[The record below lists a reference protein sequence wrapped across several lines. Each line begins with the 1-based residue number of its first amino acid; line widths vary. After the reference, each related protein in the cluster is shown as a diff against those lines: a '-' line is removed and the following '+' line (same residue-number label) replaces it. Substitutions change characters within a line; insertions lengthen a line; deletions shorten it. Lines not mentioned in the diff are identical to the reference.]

1 MAVVY
6 ISQLTGFLST
16 SNRSRGQNLRKLNYQ
31 PQQKSLFRCVLIC
44 LQMFLSFF
52 RNAFKETLCGRPR
65 INSVYIPSKTDI
77 QIPNNGANIQN
88 GLDRN
93 GRQRLHLQASAI
105 STASEV
111 KVSSETVVLLNG
123 QDNDFDR
130 NKTMDGLSLTVTTLT
145 NNGVSEQVER

>member
-1 MAVVY
+1 MY
-6 ISQLTGFLST
+6 FHRTYLQKSKKIELST
-16 SNRSRGQNLRKLNYQ
+16 STKKFVRLCFNFVYK
-31 PQQKSLFRCVLIC
+31 C
-44 LQMFLSFF
+44 FLSFF

-105 STASEV
+105 SASEV

-145 NNGVSEQVER
+145 NNGVSDQVER

>member
-1 MAVVY
+1 M
-6 ISQLTGFLST
+6 
-16 SNRSRGQNLRKLNYQ
+16 
-31 PQQKSLFRCVLIC
+31 FRCVLI
-44 LQMFLSFF
+44 LFSNVLSFF

-77 QIPNNGANIQN
+77 QIPSNGANIQN

-123 QDNDFDR
+123 QDNDLDR
-130 NKTMDGLSLTVTTLT
+130 NKTMDGLSLTVTTLA
-145 NNGVSEQVER
+145 NNGASEQVER

>member
-1 MAVVY
+1 
-6 ISQLTGFLST
+6 
-16 SNRSRGQNLRKLNYQ
+16 
-31 PQQKSLFRCVLIC
+31 
-44 LQMFLSFF
+44 MFLSFF

-93 GRQRLHLQASAI
+93 GRQRLHLRASTI
-105 STASEV
+105 SASEV

-145 NNGVSEQVER
+145 NNGVSDQVER